1 MALTN
6 ESCRMKKK
14 ILVIMTAVT
23 FSFSLISPASAFI
36 AKAKCSAD
44 GTKCSKKANTQALR
58 NFAIMDQKH
67 YLNEHNFRVLGKFGP
82 PEMAGKEFAAA
93 SKILGYSKSA
103 YGVCS
108 ELLLQMSNLYAARA
122 ATYDPADQV
131 DVRANLNGQIIAL
144 EDQVHA
150 NCNQVKMRW

>member
-1 MALTN
+1 
-6 ESCRMKKK
+6 MKKK
-14 ILVIMTAVT
+14 LLIILTSLSL
-23 FSFSLISPASAFI
+23 SFAMLTPAYAFVP
-36 AKAKCSAD
+36 KAKCKAD

-58 NFAIMDQKH
+58 NFAIVDNQH
-67 YLNEHNFRVLGKFGP
+67 YLNEHNYRVLGKISA
-82 PEMAGKEFAAA
+82 PEMASKEFGAA
-93 SKILGYSKSA
+93 SKILKYSKSS

-122 ATYDPADQV
+122 STYDPVDQV

-144 EDQVHA
+144 EDQLHA

>member
-1 MALTN
+1 
-6 ESCRMKKK
+6 MKKK
-14 ILVIMTAVT
+14 LLIVLTSLSLSFAILTPT
-23 FSFSLISPASAFI
+23 HAFVP
-36 AKAKCSAD
+36 KAKCKAD

-58 NFAIMDQKH
+58 NFAIVDNQH
-67 YLNEHNFRVLGKFGP
+67 YSNEHNYRVLGKFGA
-82 PEMAGKEFAAA
+82 PEMASKEFSAA
-93 SKILGYSKSA
+93 SKILKYSKSS

-108 ELLLQMSNLYAARA
+108 ELLLQMSNLYASRA

>member
-1 MALTN
+1 MRKKLLIVLT
-6 ESCRMKKK
+6 SLSLSLT
-14 ILVIMTAVT
+14 IL
-23 FSFSLISPASAFI
+23 SPANAFVP
-36 AKAKCSAD
+36 KAKCKAD

-58 NFAIMDQKH
+58 NFAIVDNQH
-67 YLNEHNFRVLGKFGP
+67 YLNEHNYRVLGKITA
-82 PEMAGKEFAAA
+82 PEMASKEFSAA
-93 SKILGYSKSA
+93 SKILKYSKSS

-131 DVRANLNGQIIAL
+131 DVRANFNGQIIAL

>member
-1 MALTN
+1 
-6 ESCRMKKK
+6 MKKK
-14 ILVIMTAVT
+14 LLIVLASLSLSFGILT
-23 FSFSLISPASAFI
+23 PANAFVPN
-36 AKAKCSAD
+36 AKCKAD

-58 NFAIMDQKH
+58 NFAIVDNQH
-67 YLNEHNFRVLGKFGP
+67 YLNEHNFRVLGKFGAA
-82 PEMAGKEFAAA
+82 EMAGKEFAAA
-93 SKILGYSKSA
+93 SKILKYSQSS

-122 ATYDPADQV
+122 ATYDPADQF
-131 DVRANLNGQIIAL
+131 DVRANLNGQIVAL

>member
-1 MALTN
+1 
-6 ESCRMKKK
+6 MKKK
-14 ILVIMTAVT
+14 LLIVLTSLSL
-23 FSFSLISPASAFI
+23 SFAMLTPAHAFVP
-36 AKAKCSAD
+36 KAKCKAD
-44 GTKCSKKANTQALR
+44 GTKCSKKANTLALKY
-58 NFAIMDQKH
+58 FAIVDNQH
-67 YLNEHNFRVLGKFGP
+67 YLNEHNYRVLGKITA
-82 PEMAGKEFAAA
+82 PEMAGKEFSAA
-93 SKILGYSKSA
+93 SKILKYSKSS

-108 ELLLQMSNLYAARA
+108 ELLLQMSNLYASRA

>member
-1 MALTN
+1 MRKKLLIVLT
-6 ESCRMKKK
+6 SLS
-14 ILVIMTAVT
+14 I
-23 FSFSLISPASAFI
+23 SFSTLGPANAFVP
-36 AKAKCSAD
+36 KAKCKAD

-58 NFAIMDQKH
+58 NFAIVDNQH
-67 YLNEHNFRVLGKFGP
+67 YLNEHNYRVLGKITA
-82 PEMAGKEFAAA
+82 PEMASKEFAAA
-93 SKILGYSKSA
+93 SKILKYSQSS

-131 DVRANLNGQIIAL
+131 DVRANLNGQVVAL

-150 NCNQVKMRW
+150 NCNQIKMRW

>member
-1 MALTN
+1 
-6 ESCRMKKK
+6 MKKK
-14 ILVIMTAVT
+14 LLIVLTSLSL
-23 FSFSLISPASAFI
+23 SFAMLTPAHAFVS
-36 AKAKCSAD
+36 KAKCKAD
-44 GTKCSKKANTQALR
+44 GTKCSKKANTLALKY
-58 NFAIMDQKH
+58 FAIVDNQH
-67 YLNEHNFRVLGKFGP
+67 YLNEHNYRVLGKFGAA
-82 PEMAGKEFAAA
+82 EMAGKEFAAA
-93 SKILGYSKSA
+93 SKILKYSKSS

-131 DVRANLNGQIIAL
+131 DVRANLNGQIVAL

>member
-1 MALTN
+1 
-6 ESCRMKKK
+6 MKKK
-14 ILVIMTAVT
+14 LLIILTSLSL
-23 FSFSLISPASAFI
+23 SFAILTPAHAFVP
-36 AKAKCSAD
+36 KAKCKAD

-58 NFAIMDQKH
+58 NFAIVDNQH
-67 YLNEHNFRVLGKFGP
+67 YLNEHNYRVLGKISA
-82 PEMAGKEFAAA
+82 PEMASKSFAAA
-93 SKILGYSKSA
+93 EKILKYSKSS

-131 DVRANLNGQIIAL
+131 DVRANLNGQIVAL
-144 EDQVHA
+144 EDQLHA

>member
-1 MALTN
+1 
-6 ESCRMKKK
+6 MKKK
-14 ILVIMTAVT
+14 LLIVLTSLSL
-23 FSFSLISPASAFI
+23 SFAMLTPAHAFVP
-36 AKAKCSAD
+36 KAKCKAD
-44 GTKCSKKANTQALR
+44 GTKCSKKANTLALKY
-58 NFAIMDQKH
+58 FAIVDNQH
-67 YLNEHNFRVLGKFGP
+67 YLNEHNYRVLGKFGA

-93 SKILGYSKSA
+93 SKILKYSKSS

-131 DVRANLNGQIIAL
+131 DVRANLNGQIVAL

>member
-1 MALTN
+1 
-6 ESCRMKKK
+6 MKKK
-14 ILVIMTAVT
+14 LLIVLTSLSLSFAILTPT
-23 FSFSLISPASAFI
+23 HAFVP
-36 AKAKCSAD
+36 KAKCKAD

-58 NFAIMDQKH
+58 NFAIVDNQH
-67 YLNEHNFRVLGKFGP
+67 YSNEHNYRVLGKIGAA
-82 PEMAGKEFAAA
+82 EMASKEFSAA
-93 SKILGYSKSA
+93 SKILKYSKSS

-108 ELLLQMSNLYAARA
+108 ELLLQMSNLYASRA

>member
-1 MALTN
+1 MNKKLLIVLASLSLSFGILT
-6 ESCRMKKK
+6 
-14 ILVIMTAVT
+14 
-23 FSFSLISPASAFI
+23 PANAFVPN
-36 AKAKCSAD
+36 AKCKAD

-58 NFAIMDQKH
+58 NFAIVDNQH
-67 YLNEHNFRVLGKFGP
+67 YLNEHNFRVLGKFGAA
-82 PEMAGKEFAAA
+82 EMAGKEFAAA
-93 SKILGYSKSA
+93 SKILKYSQSS

-131 DVRANLNGQIIAL
+131 DVRANLNAQIVAL